1 MNLRHSPVL
10 RHFFARPR
18 LVLSI
23 VAGISV
29 YLLAPQQFTGEGAT
43 RLLVSWNVA
52 VGLYLA
58 LAGAMMASASGAT
71 IRQRALE
78 QDEGGRTLLLL
89 VVLTALA
96 MLLAIMVE
104 LSAVR
109 GLVPQARQG
118 RILLVALTVMTSW
131 AVTHLMFAVHYAHDY
146 YLSLERKQPPGIQFP
161 GDAEPDYP
169 DFLYLAG
176 VIGASGQTADVAFTS
191 SAMRRIALV
200 HCVLAFFFN
209 TTVLA
214 LVINIAASL
223 LQG

>member
-1 MNLRHSPVL
+1 MERQSGTPMNLRHSPVL

-52 VGLYLA
+52 VCLYLA
-58 LAGAMMASASGAT
+58 LAGAMMANASGAT

-78 QDEGGRTLLLL
+78 QDEGGKTLLLL

-96 MLLAIMVE
+96 MLLAIVVE

-109 GLVPQARQG
+109 GLAPQGRQG
-118 RILLVALTVMTSW
+118 RILLGDRVRRVLIV
-131 AVTHLMFAVHYAHDY
+131 HLRF
-146 YLSLERKQPPGIQFP
+146 LEKDILHFRFDCRINFP
-161 GDAEPDYP
+161 HNPD
-169 DFLYLAG
+169 G
-176 VIGASGQTADVAFTS
+176 
-191 SAMRRIALV
+191 
-200 HCVLAFFFN
+200 
-209 TTVLA
+209 
-214 LVINIAASL
+214 L
-223 LQG
+223 LL

>member
-10 RHFFARPR
+10 RHFFVRPR
-18 LVLSI
+18 LALSML
-23 VAGISV
+23 AGIGM
-29 YLLAPQQFTGEGAT
+29 YFLAPQQLAGDGAT

-52 VGLYLA
+52 VCLYLVF
-58 LAGAMMASASGAT
+58 AGIMMANASGVT
-71 IRQRALE
+71 LRRRALE
-78 QDEGGRTLLLL
+78 QDEGGRMLLLL

-96 MLLAIMVE
+96 MLLAIAVE

-109 GLVPQARQG
+109 GLGPHARQV
-118 RILLVALTVMTSW
+118 RILLGAMTVVTAW
-131 AVTHLMFAVHYAHDY
+131 AFTHLMFALHYAHDY
-146 YLSLERKQPPGIQFP
+146 YLSLQRKQPPGIQFP
-161 GDAEPDYP
+161 GEAEPDYP

-176 VIGASGQTADVAFTS
+176 IIGTSGQTADVVFTS
-191 SAMRRIALV
+191 SAMRRVALV
-200 HCVLAFFFN
+200 HCVLAFFYN